1 MGTDVPVSHKR
12 IGRTKRK
19 TNVFRSLLKNLHYD
33 GTGTWLTF
41 KRKFD
46 RYAVASE
53 WTEEEC
59 LNALSWSL
67 SGNAADFHAIITEHD
82 DLTYRQV
89 IQRLDQRFGVTELA
103 ATAEA
108 RFQQSNQSQGET
120 LEDWA
125 DLVMTLASKAFRDL
139 PDNEVGQ
146 HVGVQ
151 GPTSMEE
158 AIYNVRWFEHVHH
171 ALYGKSKPRKQ
182 TREEDGP
189 SVLAVGEETPSS
201 SNNGQASTGLSGIE
215 ATLTKLR
222 KASPR

>member
-1 MGTDVPVSHKR
+1 M
-12 IGRTKRK
+12 
-19 TNVFRSLLKNLHYD
+19 
-33 GTGTWLTF
+33 
-41 KRKFD
+41 
-46 RYAVASE
+46 ASE

-59 LNALSWSL
+59 LTALCWSL

-103 ATAEA
+103 ATAQA

-125 DLVMTLASKAFRDL
+125 FRDL
-139 PDNEVGQ
+139 PDYEVGQ

-158 AIYNVRWFEHVHH
+158 AINNVRWFEHVHH
-171 ALYGKSKPRKQ
+171 AVYGKSKPRKQ

-201 SNNGQASTGLSGIE
+201 SNNGQASAGLSGIE